1 MYPTLC
7 CSTCLAQLATS
18 VFVYNTMNIAVSL
31 GSMPALHSVDLINTH
46 LQKIKVKES
55 SFFFS
60 RFFILFV
67 HQRFFL
73 VSARRAFVLVPCPA
87 LRERCHRPSS
97 TPQKS
102 TVAVCVV
109 VECKLAGRRG
119 LKSSDT
125 DAF

>member
-31 GSMPALHSVDLINTH
+31 GSMPALHSIDLINTH

-55 SFFFS
+55 FFS
-60 RFFILFV
+60 RFILFV
-67 HQRFFL
+67 RQRFFL
-73 VSARRAFVLVPCPA
+73 VSARRAFLLVPCPA